1 MEHQTWLMVPAAM
14 VLGAVISSME
24 FACTGQIYLPTLIAI
39 NSAGVNAKSF
49 CLLLLYNVC
58 FILPLLVVTGLALFG
73 TGLKAATT
81 WAQNNVFSTKVMMA
95 ALFAVIAVIM
105 IVLTIK

>member
-1 MEHQTWLMVPAAM
+1 MEHQTWLMVPAAV
-14 VLGAVISSME
+14 VLGAVVSSME
-24 FACTGQIYLPTLIAI
+24 LACTGQIYLPTLIAI

-49 CLLLLYNVC
+49 YLLLLYNVC

-73 TGLKAATT
+73 TGLKAVTT

-95 ALFAVIAVIM
+95 ALFALIAELM
-105 IVLTIK
+105 IVFVLI